1 MKKPYLDIAV
11 FSGQMEGRES
21 FLGSR
26 WDAGAVLQ
34 QDARHLVLALLGGN
48 VEGGVQV
55 LGHAINLD
63 R

>member
-1 MKKPYLDIAV
+1 
-11 FSGQMEGRES
+11 MEGRES

-34 QDARHLVLALLGGN
+34 QDARHLVLSLLGGN

-55 LGHAINLD
+55 LGHAVNLD